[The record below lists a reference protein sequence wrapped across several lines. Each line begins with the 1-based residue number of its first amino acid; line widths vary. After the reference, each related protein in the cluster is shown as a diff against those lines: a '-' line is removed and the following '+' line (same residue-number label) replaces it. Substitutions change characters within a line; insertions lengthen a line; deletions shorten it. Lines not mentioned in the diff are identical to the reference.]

1 MFFRYF
7 INIINKNLKLY
18 LFKKNKNILGL
29 YLFKKKIKY
38 YSPKK
43 IIKRLFMYYN

>member
-7 INIINKNLKLY
+7 INIINKNLNYIY
-18 LFKKNKNILGL
+18 LKKNQKFLDYIHL
-29 YLFKKKIKY
+29 KKIKIY

-43 IIKRLFMYYN
+43 II